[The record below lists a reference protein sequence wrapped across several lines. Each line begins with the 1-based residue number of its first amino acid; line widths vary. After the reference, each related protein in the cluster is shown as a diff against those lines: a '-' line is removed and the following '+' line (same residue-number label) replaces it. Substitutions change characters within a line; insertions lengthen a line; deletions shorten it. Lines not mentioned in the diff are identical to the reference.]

1 MLNTEASTDG
11 RKSKEVILEEVKLL
25 IEDIIGQSVD
35 MNDQEISLDTSFSK
49 DLEMESIEFV
59 VLSEKLQTTFG
70 QDLDFAAWLASK
82 ELNDIINLKV
92 DDIVGFVEQCQR

>member
-1 MLNTEASTDG
+1 MLQTNETVATK
-11 RKSKEVILEEVKLL
+11 KSKADILEEVKLL
-25 IEDIIGQSVD
+25 IEEIIGQDVD
-35 MNDQEISLDTSFSK
+35 MNDQEISLETSFSK

-70 QDLDFAAWLASK
+70 QGLDFASWLAGK
-82 ELNDIINLKV
+82 ELNEIINLKV

>member
-1 MLNTEASTDG
+1 MLQTNETVATN
-11 RKSKEVILEEVKLL
+11 KSKSDILEEVKLL
-25 IEDIIGQSVD
+25 IEEIIGQDVD

-70 QDLDFAAWLASK
+70 QSLDFASWLAGK
-82 ELNDIINLKV
+82 ELNEIINLKV
-92 DDIVGFVEQCQR
+92 GDIVGFVEQCQR

>member
-1 MLNTEASTDG
+1 MQTIHETLEIPH
-11 RKSKEVILEEVKLL
+11 SKLSILEEVKSL

-35 MNDQEISLDTSFSK
+35 MNDNEISLDTSFSK

-70 QDLDFAAWLASK
+70 QDLDFAGWLANK
-82 ELNDIINLKV
+82 ELNEIINLKV
-92 DDIVGFVEQCQR
+92 EDIVGFVEQCRK